1 MSLLKVAAEATGL
14 VNPDLPADA
23 LSSKQFNTIVELLGE
38 GEIEGSA
45 TASKAGITDKTST
58 AYINAFKTDFTRGCG
73 QYITNNK

>member
-38 GEIEGSA
+38 
-45 TASKAGITDKTST
+45 
-58 AYINAFKTDFTRGCG
+58 
-73 QYITNNK
+73 

>member
-1 MSLLKVAAEATGL
+1 MIGFGAANTEKILRALGL
-14 VNPDLPADA
+14 IQPDLPKDA

-58 AYINAFKTDFTRGCG
+58 AYFNAFKKDIF
-73 QYITNNK
+73 